1 MAGVHVLKVKE
12 KKKKEKKRQ
21 HNVACTKISHYA
33 KIKKTLKYVL
43 SIIRSL

>member
-1 MAGVHVLKVKE
+1 MRLVFINREKE